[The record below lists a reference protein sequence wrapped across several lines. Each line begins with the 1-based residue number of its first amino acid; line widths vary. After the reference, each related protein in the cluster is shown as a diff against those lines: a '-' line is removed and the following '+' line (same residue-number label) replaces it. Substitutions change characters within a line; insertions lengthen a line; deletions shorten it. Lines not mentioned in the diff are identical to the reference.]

1 MHDHQLMPRGT
12 DGYSHR
18 YMTSR
23 EGSSRSKVIMK
34 LSSEMQCV
42 IARRTL
48 VSSTS
53 IGQSPRNISTNR
65 NKPSSKTTR
74 HKPSS
79 KTTRHGISSEQLNKG
94 GFHAAHQPVIGP
106 GERRKAEEVYEKPRT
121 CEHLRAKTAPQQTT
135 EYPWSMTCS
144 GTRTSYRKFQKK
156 ENNRDTES
164 QV

>member
-1 MHDHQLMPRGT
+1 MH
-12 DGYSHR
+12 
-18 YMTSR
+18 
-23 EGSSRSKVIMK
+23 
-34 LSSEMQCV
+34 CV

-48 VSSTS
+48 VLSTS

-74 HKPSS
+74 H
-79 KTTRHGISSEQLNKG
+79 GISSEHLNKG
-94 GFHAAHQPVIGP
+94 GLHAAHQPVIGP

-156 ENNRDTES
+156 ITIETPSPKCNIKPLVLQGSSVRTERKFEDFAIRKS
-164 QV
+164 YVFICFLNIAFPNH